1 MTIDIRGCQE
11 QRRFNAVKSV
21 VRFYCYEGAIRVDL
35 ITRVNCHVG
44 NGTLGTENDPAMVP
58 NVHVRAQS
66 MGIDVVVRRKVCS
79 YTEIYNWRTRTGES
93 EGEVNELK
101 TPVDPTPRLLLYFPC
116 LAVCRVPVP
125 IIFLFSFWIL
135 GPIWENFKTI

>member
-1 MTIDIRGCQE
+1 MQQSKDMTIDIRGCQE

-66 MGIDVVVRRKVCS
+66 MGIDVVVRIICVIIHRV
-79 YTEIYNWRTRTGES
+79 
-93 EGEVNELK
+93 
-101 TPVDPTPRLLLYFPC
+101 PRLRYSGSPRT
-116 LAVCRVPVP
+116 AVP
-125 IIFLFSFWIL
+125 L
-135 GPIWENFKTI
+135 